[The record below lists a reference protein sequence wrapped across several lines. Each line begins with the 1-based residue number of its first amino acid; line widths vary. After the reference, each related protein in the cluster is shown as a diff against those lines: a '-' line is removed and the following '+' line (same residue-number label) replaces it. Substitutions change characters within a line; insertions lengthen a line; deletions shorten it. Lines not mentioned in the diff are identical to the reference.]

1 MRKLIVFAV
10 LFLPL
15 VYSNVWAAAS
25 FEEHIT
31 LNYSL
36 VIENLTSR
44 GLTGPVWK
52 EMAKYALIRQAV
64 EDGVTRPHSM
74 SIVGMSVGG
83 PHAQIMDTLGLKR
96 GCENEHG
103 LTLSVADSYYMIK
116 GPRANI
122 CSTVAICLLWDKYIV
137 ELHPGR
143 FKDSEKDQW
152 IRAKELSQKDAAG
165 LCEGSERAELEELK
179 PLCTKMVKKANGIYS
194 HTAASTINSIVDKM
208 DPLFQISGN

>member
-1 MRKLIVFAV
+1 MRKLIVFGV

-15 VYSNVWAAAS
+15 ICSNLWAAAS
-25 FEEHIT
+25 FEEHIL
-31 LNYSL
+31 LNYPL
-36 VIENLTSR
+36 AIENLTAR
-44 GLTGPVWK
+44 GLSGPVWK

-74 SIVGMSVGG
+74 SIVGMSIGG
-83 PHAQIMDTLGLKR
+83 PHAQIMDELGLKR
-96 GCENEHG
+96 GCQNEQG

-143 FKDSEKDQW
+143 FNDSERDQW
-152 IRAKELSQKDAAG
+152 KKAKELS
-165 LCEGSERAELEELK
+165 
-179 PLCTKMVKKANGIYS
+179 
-194 HTAASTINSIVDKM
+194 
-208 DPLFQISGN
+208 